1 MTKNK
6 HIYVRTTCHIQAHDT
21 NTLYSCKHLFYIYFT
36 MYVQMTKNTCYVYYT
51 CYRWFRL
58 TVEVT
63 DLVGAIAGAV
73 VMVDGSGS
81 VLVVP
86 PVNSSVIAPNM
97 EIPPTG
103 AFPFGL

>member
-1 MTKNK
+1 M
-6 HIYVRTTCHIQAHDT
+6 H
-21 NTLYSCKHLFYIYFT
+21 
-36 MYVQMTKNTCYVYYT
+36 VQMTRKNTCYTYYT
-51 CYRWFRL
+51 CYTWLRL

-81 VLVVP
+81 ILVVP

>member
-1 MTKNK
+1 MTHYCHQRAYNK
-6 HIYVRTTCHIQAHDT
+6 ITLTHVYTYV
-21 NTLYSCKHLFYIYFT
+21 
-36 MYVQMTKNTCYVYYT
+36 CYK
-51 CYRWFRL
+51 WLRL

-97 EIPPTG
+97 ETPPTG
-103 AFPFGL
+103 AFPFGLWIYMYNYY